1 MAYADVAAM
10 LDDEILTGR
19 IQGCVLEQAR
29 LKDVTT
35 DALAA
40 FSLAQPDQATAQ
52 FMYFFGGDQA
62 LAGDHAAGG
71 QSAISDGAILS
82 KVQAEWDAVTHVLHL
97 E

>member
-1 MAYADVAAM
+1 MAYADVSAM
-10 LDDEILTGR
+10 LGDQVLLDR
-19 IQGCVLEQAR
+19 IEGCVLEQSR

-35 DALAA
+35 DTLASFA
-40 FSLAQPDQATAQ
+40 LAQPDQTTAQ

-62 LAGDHAAGG
+62 LVGDHAAGG